1 MMNQC
6 FNTTQGIVTFRVAS
20 SFMDRLVG
28 LLSRKN
34 LPVDTG
40 MFFPKCSAVHTF
52 GMRFSIDVL
61 FIDAEG
67 RVIKIVT
74 MNPWRIQSA
83 RGASSVLELSAGAAK
98 FHQLEKGQILW
109 KC

>member
-20 SFMDRLVG
+20 SFMV
-28 LLSRKN
+28 
-34 LPVDTG
+34 
-40 MFFPKCSAVHTF
+40 
-52 GMRFSIDVL
+52 DVL